1 MLHPFMP
8 FVTEYIYKE
17 KFNNK
22 KSIMLEQLCCVST
35 SKSKNEEAELLIDIY
50 SLVKN
55 IRIKNSI
62 KNSTII
68 HVNIVSDKKYD
79 TKKINLSLN
88 YLAITIDKITKERDD
103 NNTNI
108 FVSRNY
114 IIEITSEITTKSD
127 EIEKNKKMLAFLD
140 EEIERSNKILNNS
153 SFVKNA
159 PKEKVDMEKKKAEE

>member
-22 KSIMLEQLCCVST
+22 KSIMLEQLCST
-35 SKSKNEEAELLIDIY
+35 NAEKNKNEEAELLIDIY

-68 HVNIVSDKKYD
+68 NVNIVSNKKYD
-79 TKKINLSLN
+79 IKKINSSLN
-88 YLAITIDKITKERDD
+88 SLSIAIDKITKVRD
-103 NNTNI
+103 NSNANI
-108 FVSRNY
+108 FVSKNY
-114 IIEITSEITTKSD
+114 VIEITSEISNKAD
-127 EIEKNKKMLAFLD
+127 EVEKNKKMLAFLD
-140 EEIERSNKILNNS
+140 EEIERSNKILSNS
-153 SFVKNA
+153 SFIKNA
-159 PKEKVDMEKKKAEE
+159 PKEKVELEKKKAQE